1 MNVLVIE
8 PMKHPVEKEISNELE
23 SLQKE
28 VGGYIECIYPFDD
41 EVGLICNEEGKL
53 EGLHSNRGLYDE
65 NGELYDIIAGNF
77 LIVGLT
83 EDSFCSLSEEQIVEY
98 RGMFYYPEIFCR
110 VGKKIVGLKYSIE

>member
-53 EGLHSNRGLYDE
+53 QGLHSNRGLYDE

-83 EDSFCSLSEEQIVEY
+83 RRQLLLSL
-98 RGMFYYPEIFCR
+98 GGADCR
-110 VGKKIVGLKYSIE
+110 VSGYVLLSGDLLSRR